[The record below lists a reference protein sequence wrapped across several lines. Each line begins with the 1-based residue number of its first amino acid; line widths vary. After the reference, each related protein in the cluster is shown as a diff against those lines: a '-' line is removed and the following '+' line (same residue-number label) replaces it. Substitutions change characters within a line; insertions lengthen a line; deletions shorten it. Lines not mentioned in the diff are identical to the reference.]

1 MSMQQRKKEAK
12 KEIKEMGFAH
22 ESIRKVW
29 GGIYSQATPYNQ

>member
-1 MSMQQRKKEAK
+1 MEQRKKGPK

-29 GGIYSQATPYNQ
+29 GGIYSQATLYNQ